1 MIIFFQCKTRKS
13 RLQKTRKKKRKK
25 EGCKQLFSV
34 EFLRSIDW
42 RTNYNQ

>member
-1 MIIFFQCKTRKS
+1 MITENS
-13 RLQKTRKKKRKK
+13 EKKRKK